1 MPGHRLHIQ
10 QTPLILR
17 SSLHRKII
25 PNPEDQQA
33 QPRGLFRALL
43 GRVGRPDEVADTV
56 AFLLSDHASLVTGTV
71 IPIDGGRAA
80 RGPDPEQA

>member
-1 MPGHRLHIQ
+1 MPGQEREHAARPQQVPGHRLHIQ

-33 QPRGLFRALL
+33 QPR
-43 GRVGRPDEVADTV
+43 ADY
-56 AFLLSDHASLVTGTV
+56 SGHS
-71 IPIDGGRAA
+71 
-80 RGPDPEQA
+80 